1 MLTIPNGARVC
12 FGPKAS
18 MEVGPVH
25 KYVPSAVF
33 SPEAS
38 VYVYPLREFHDERKK
53 SFAQED
59 VCSLFPNP
67 PQLPRPAHDFV
78 HLGAGASVKVNMH
91 QITALHVA
99 SSRGLQ
105 QDR

>member
-1 MLTIPNGARVC
+1 MLTIPNRPRVS

-18 MEVGPVH
+18 MEVAPLH

-33 SPEAS
+33 SPSAS
-38 VYVYPLREFHDERKK
+38 VYVCPFREFHDERKK

-59 VCSLFPNP
+59 ACSLFPNP

-78 HLGAGASVKVNMH
+78 DLGVGASVKVNMH
-91 QITALHVA
+91 
-99 SSRGLQ
+99 
-105 QDR
+105 